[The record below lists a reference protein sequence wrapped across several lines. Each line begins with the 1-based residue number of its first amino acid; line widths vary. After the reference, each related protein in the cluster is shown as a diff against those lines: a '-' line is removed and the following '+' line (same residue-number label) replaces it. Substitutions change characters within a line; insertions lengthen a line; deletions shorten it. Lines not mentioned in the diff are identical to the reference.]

1 LTGKAFPLFVI
12 PPHDVTTVVGFPPDI
27 ARKAM
32 FFSQGFCGC
41 LVYLS
46 QRYFGSGFGGFG
58 QSV

>member
-1 LTGKAFPLFVI
+1 VI
-12 PPHDVTTVVGFPPDI
+12 PPHDITTVVGFPPDI

-41 LVYLS
+41 FVYLS